1 MKKHTKFNR
10 TRFLLAGSIALLACL
25 LMGADYPEHELH
37 PDTAAEIA
45 RELAGD
51 IPEDLRPGFLAAA
64 SQNSIWMLQLMTDSN
79 Q

>member
-1 MKKHTKFNR
+1 
-10 TRFLLAGSIALLACL
+10 
-25 LMGADYPEHELH
+25 MGADYPEHELH
-37 PDTAAEIA
+37 PETAAEIA

-64 SQNSIWMLQLMTDSN
+64 SQNSIWMLQLITDSN